1 VFIPCRAAKN
11 EPRKRAK
18 GFPLDPKYAQ
28 KLSAP
33 APPMF
38 LRSVA
43 NSDFA
48 FAFGSPNANT
58 GESRNKPKQT
68 ILPPA
73 MHPVIEEIS
82 NRTGKQKISAPLL

>member
-1 VFIPCRAAKN
+1 LARPK
-11 EPRKRAK
+11 KWQKKGAK
-18 GFPLDPKYAQ
+18 GSAFGIRLCAQ

-48 FAFGSPNANT
+48 FALGNPNANT

-68 ILPPA
+68 ILPPT